1 MASIYKKI
9 ESEIDSYLNSSVEI
23 SEGVHFSQYKLVKR
37 IYLFKNKV
45 YPKGKTDK
53 QGHYKLWPDIIVPR
67 VNNEVKNLRIDTK
80 HPLVFSNAPVK
91 DFGAVSVINIALK
104 DFMWKTGRAEEFNEA
119 TENFSADGNILLKK
133 MKKGYELWDPLN
145 TFIINTTAK
154 TVDETAII
162 ERHQLT
168 QSELRGKAGL
178 WDNIEEVIENCGNK
192 QFSST
197 ERTEDK
203 ETTNPYYEIYE
214 RNGEVTEK
222 ELFEAQGKGGGREDR
237 YILAKIVVAGLTSR
251 DDKDEDKY
259 VLYAQPLGKK
269 KLSDIYVEAHR
280 GPYNG
285 RWWREG
291 LYELLF
297 DYQVDANQVVN
308 DISKGLKWAGKI
320 IFKDPQN
327 KTIQNIITDIN
338 NGDII
343 KSEGLTQVEVRL
355 QGLDQ
360 LIANWNRIIQDADR
374 VANSFEV
381 VTGEEM
387 KSQTPFRLGLLQDTN
402 ANKLFVYLRQK
413 LGLAY
418 NKAFKS
424 WVLEDLIKDLSG
436 KEIFRITGNSG
447 LIDSLRRMSVENWYI
462 MNLVRIGPHTPEMA
476 TALKE
481 AKYQELI
488 KVDPVLKN
496 VKKIWEGVIDRLWV
510 SITGDNNDLDDE
522 QQTIFSL
529 IQLETDPVR
538 RQVLLDRLY
547 AINGILVPPPV
558 QAQIPQVAPSGK
570 PQQEKKKGVSE
581 FETVSTVKD

>member
-1 MASIYKKI
+1 MSSIYKKI

-37 IYLFKNKV
+37 IYLFKNKT

-91 DFGAVSVINIALK
+91 DFGAVSIINIALK

-145 TFIINTTAK
+145 TFIVNTTAK

-168 QSELRGKAGL
+168 QSELRAKSGL
-178 WDNIEEVIENCGNK
+178 WENIEEVIENCGNK

-203 ETTNPYYEIYE
+203 ATTNPYYEIYE
-214 RNGEVTEK
+214 RNGEITEK
-222 ELFEAQGKGGGREDR
+222 ELFEAQGKGGGRDDK
-237 YILAKIVVAGLTSR
+237 YILAKIVVAGLTNR

-320 IFKDPQN
+320 IFKDPQS

-424 WVLEDLIKDLSG
+424 WVLEDLIKELSG

-496 VKKIWEGVIDRLWV
+496 IKKIWEGVIDRLWV

-558 QAQIPQVAPSGK
+558 QSQIPQIAPTGK

-581 FETVSTVKD
+581 FETVSTVK